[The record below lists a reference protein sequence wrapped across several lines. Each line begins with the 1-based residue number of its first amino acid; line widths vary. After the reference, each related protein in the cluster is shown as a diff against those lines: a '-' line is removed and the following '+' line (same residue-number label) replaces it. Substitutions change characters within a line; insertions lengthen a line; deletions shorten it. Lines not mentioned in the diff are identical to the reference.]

1 MTAVETT
8 TTEERGVETLQLGK
22 AIGAALHDALEADEK
37 VFLMGE
43 DIGQLGGV
51 FRVTDGLQATF
62 GPQRVIDSPLAESAI
77 IGTAIGMAYRGYRPV
92 VEIQFDGFIY
102 PGFDQIVAQVAKLH
116 YRTKGRVRMPLTIRV
131 PYGGDIGSVE
141 HHSESP
147 ESYFAHTAGLR
158 VVTAATPQEAY
169 STLRAAIASD
179 DPVLFFEPKSR
190 YWSKGEV
197 DRAIVRDLDSAQ
209 VLVPGRDVTLA
220 TYGPVVQTALQA
232 AEAAAD
238 EGIEI
243 EVIDLRSISPL
254 DVDAVVASVE
264 RTGRLVVAHE
274 APKEASVS
282 SELVASVAERAFAS
296 LQAAPERVTAYD
308 TPYPP
313 SAFEES
319 YLPSLDRIL
328 DAVDRTLGR
337 RSSRSAAAQ
346 PVLQGGAR

>member
-1 MTAVETT
+1 MSST
-8 TTEERGVETLQLGK
+8 ETLQLGK
-22 AIGAALHDALEADEK
+22 AIGAALHDALAADDK

-62 GPQRVIDSPLAESAI
+62 GPERVIDSPLAESAI

-116 YRTKGRVRMPLTIRV
+116 YRTKGRVRVPMVIRV

-197 DRAIVRDLDSAQ
+197 DRSIAADLDTAS

-232 AEAAAD
+232 AEAASD

-254 DVDAVVASVE
+254 DVDTVLASVA

-274 APKEASVS
+274 APKESSVS
-282 SELVASVAERAFAS
+282 SELVASVVERGFAT

-319 YLPSLDRIL
+319 YLPSVDRIL

-337 RSSRSAAAQ
+337 RHSRSDASMA
-346 PVLQGGAR
+346 LQGGAR